1 MKKIQRLVRHAY
13 LKSDQLIRSNDFNLE
28 NAVWAKIGSELFFSS
43 FVLSLVDHLERVG
56 VEELVE
62 RIRLHH
68 WNDDRCRI
76 FGTFQDSAQIN
87 GIEFKDELDGPK
99 LPDEGLKSRD
109 DNDAETIYL
118 DQICKRESAEMYV

>member
-1 MKKIQRLVRHAY
+1 MKKIQRLVRHAF

-68 WNDDRCRI
+68 
-76 FGTFQDSAQIN
+76 
-87 GIEFKDELDGPK
+87 
-99 LPDEGLKSRD
+99 
-109 DNDAETIYL
+109 
-118 DQICKRESAEMYV
+118 